1 MSEKQKAKRLTEWE
15 VHVQCCAKCKSVDI
29 SKTATLASACNSGAP
44 MLREELARTASKTRP
59 RVRVVAAPDLID
71 GVPIE
76 RQKAPQYV
84 VRERY
89 TTTEIDPKTKEPVE
103 VEKEKTIS
111 PVYLRSDTANE
122 FLQLARKT
130 GGGDQSRF
138 FVTQR

>member
-1 MSEKQKAKRLTEWE
+1 MPKAKKLTELEEHRRACETCQE
-15 VHVQCCAKCKSVDI
+15 VDTEYS
-29 SKTATLASACNSGAP
+29 ATLANVCNRGAP
-44 MLREELARTASKTRP
+44 FLRDHLSKIATKSRP
-59 RVRVVAAPDLID
+59 RA
-71 GVPIE
+71 E
-76 RQKAPQYV
+76 RDSDVAPQYV